1 MSLNTGT
8 WLYTSLESQTA
19 DSQTTT
25 RQSRQQILVQTDG
38 TTQANLISDTG
49 LLLLTDRKTEKP
61 AEPDPALLSPT
72 MLSPT

>member
-49 LLLLTDRKTEKP
+49 LLLLTDRKTAKP
-61 AEPDPALLSPT
+61 AEPDPARLSPT

>member
-49 LLLLTDRKTEKP
+49 LLLLTDRKTAKP
-61 AEPDPALLSPT
+61 AESDPARLSPT